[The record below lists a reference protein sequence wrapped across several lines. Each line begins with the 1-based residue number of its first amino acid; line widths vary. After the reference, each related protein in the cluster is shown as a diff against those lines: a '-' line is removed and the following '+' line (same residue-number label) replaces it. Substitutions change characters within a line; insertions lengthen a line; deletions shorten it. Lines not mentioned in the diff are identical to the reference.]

1 MLAMISL
8 REIVLQAALLIGFA
22 AALPVQKS
30 DLPYAA
36 ELVARRDFAA
46 AEALLDGIL
55 KANPAEADALNLK
68 GVIAGE
74 RGESEAARG
83 WFEKALKANPK
94 LAAAHTN
101 LGHLH
106 RKLGQNTLALDA
118 YRQAARLAPGD
129 PEALLNAAIILADGK
144 HFDDAG
150 QTILK
155 IPEKLRTPHHWEV
168 LGSFQLSAGH
178 PEEAEKTY
186 RKVLDMDP
194 ESVETL
200 RVLSGLAL
208 KRGDNKEAWHFMA
221 LARQLAPHAPQIL
234 YEFGYICLAN
244 NYVMDAAAAFRRA
257 ILMDD
262 SRPEYY
268 AGLIDALMR
277 TTDYPMAAPHVE
289 KYIQLR
295 PEDPWGH
302 FTKGQLLYLAGKLDE
317 AIPYLQKSAE
327 MNPTQ
332 VDPPHML
339 GRVAYDKGDMD
350 AAERYFLR
358 ALENK
363 PDHAP
368 SWLRLGMLHLRKQEY
383 EKAEKELR
391 RSAELDP
398 NEALSHLQLSQL
410 LARTGRTDEA
420 ARETEVHKK
429 LKAAEQQRRSE
440 APPPLPSI
448 KPAKK

>member
-1 MLAMISL
+1 MISPRKIL
-8 REIVLQAALLIGFA
+8 PQAALLMGFA
-22 AALPVQKS
+22 SAVTAQIS

-46 AEALLDGIL
+46 AEVLLDGIL
-55 KANPAEADALNLK
+55 KAKPGEADALNLK

-74 RGESEAARG
+74 RGESEAAKG
-83 WFEKALKANPK
+83 WFEKALKANPN
-94 LAAAHTN
+94 LAGAHTN
-101 LGHLH
+101 LGHLY
-106 RKLGQNTLALDA
+106 RKLGQNSLALNSF
-118 YRQAARLAPGD
+118 RQAARLAPGD
-129 PEALLNAAIILADGK
+129 PEALLNAAVILADEK
-144 HFDDAG
+144 KFDEAG

-155 IPEKLRTPHHWEV
+155 IPENLRTPHHWEV

-178 PEEAEKTY
+178 AAEAEKTY
-186 RKVLDMDP
+186 RKVLEIDP

-208 KRGDNKEAWHFMA
+208 KRGDNKAAWNFMA
-221 LARQLAPHAPQIL
+221 QARQLAPHAPQIL
-234 YEFGYICLAN
+234 YEFGYVCLAN

-257 ILMDD
+257 ILMEDT
-262 SRPEYY
+262 RPEYY

-289 KYIQLR
+289 KYLHLR

-317 AIPYLQKSAE
+317 AVPYLQKSAE
-327 MNPTQ
+327 MNPKQ
-332 VDPPHML
+332 ADPHHLL
-339 GRVAYDKGDMD
+339 GRVAYDKGANDT
-350 AAERYFLR
+350 AEEHFLK
-358 ALENK
+358 ALQNQ

-368 SWLRLGMLHLRKQEY
+368 SWLRLGMLHIRKQEY

-391 RSAELDP
+391 RSAELEP
-398 NEALSHLQLSQL
+398 NEALTHLQLSLL

-429 LKAAEQQRRSE
+429 LKAEEQQRRSE
-440 APPPLPSI
+440 APPPLPSL
-448 KPAKK
+448 KPVKK